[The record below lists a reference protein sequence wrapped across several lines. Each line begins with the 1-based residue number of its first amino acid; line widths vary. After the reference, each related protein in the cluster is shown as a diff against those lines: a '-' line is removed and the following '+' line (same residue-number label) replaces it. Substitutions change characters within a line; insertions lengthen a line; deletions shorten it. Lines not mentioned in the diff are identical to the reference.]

1 MRQVR
6 KWGHG
11 PFTVAVLHGGP
22 GAPGEMAPVARELS
36 AAKSVLEPFQTGT
49 TLDMQVNEL
58 KDVLAHDGVPP
69 VTVVG
74 FSYGAVLGFL
84 CSARYP
90 ELVKKLILVGCPPFE
105 EQYAASI
112 TRTRLGRL
120 DKDQRKEVQAI
131 QSALEDPDYPKKHE
145 AFARFGMLME
155 RADAYHPLP
164 VEDTLLHSQYD
175 IFQPVWEEVSALRHS
190 GDLLQAAKKIRCP
203 VVAIHGDYDPHP
215 ANGVSEPLSGV
226 LGDFRFILLQKCG
239 HRPWTERD
247 ARDEFF
253 SILMQEI

>member
-49 TLDMQVNEL
+49 TLDMQVNE
-58 KDVLAHDGVPP
+58 
-69 VTVVG
+69 
-74 FSYGAVLGFL
+74 LGFL